1 MDPLMDKEQLAELLN
16 VEVTW
21 VRDAITARILPI
33 TWVGKHARFDLI
45 DITAWLESN
54 KELPA
59 AVVASVVTLATGPR
73 PPAGPAQPPRPAGPA
88 TPSKRGR
95 VA

>member
-1 MDPLMDKEQLAELLN
+1 MAPLMDKHQLAELLN
-16 VEVTW
+16 VDVSW
-21 VRDAITARILPI
+21 VERATAARDLPI
-33 TWVGKHARFDLI
+33 QWVGRYARYDLD
-45 DITAWLESN
+45 DITAWLKSN

-59 AVVASVVTLATGPR
+59 GGMAPVVALATGPR

>member
-1 MDPLMDKEQLAELLN
+1 MAPLMDKNQLAELLN
-16 VEVTW
+16 VEVSW
-21 VRDAITARILPI
+21 VEKATAARILPI
-33 TWVGKHARFDLI
+33 QWVGRYARYDLK
-45 DITAWLESN
+45 DIEAWLESN
-54 KELPA
+54 KEQPGSGVA
-59 AVVASVVTLATGPR
+59 PVVSLATGPR